1 MARNAV
7 TRVVVDYLPDERGH
21 RTFFDVIS
29 RSSGELNG
37 QAAVIAPAQ
46 SSSWFAPVGALA
58 RGVTGANA
66 AIAQGRAAVIAP
78 RSSELMH
85 QTTTTDAA
93 VADVF
98 RSRMAR
104 GSR

>member
-1 MARNAV
+1 MAANARLS
-7 TRVVVDYLPDERGH
+7 TVVDFAPDAVGH
-21 RTFFDVIS
+21 RQFFGIVS
-29 RSSGELNG
+29 RAAGELNG

-58 RGVTGANA
+58 RGVTGQA
-66 AIAQGRAAVIAP
+66 AALAQGRAAVIAP

-85 QTTTTDAA
+85 QTTTADATTLDA
-93 VADVF
+93 F

-104 GSR
+104 GQR